1 MYVWK
6 QNVTYRYGMCI
17 HITFMLW
24 YSVSDGVPVKWF
36 DCVTFILLIY
46 RCLLRGHGIWV
57 LLCKKLIFGGM
68 GICIG
73 VILESWGQSDYKG
86 IWVFFKK
93 NQRDKTWP
101 ISLNILFTL
110 EAYIFNPVDFHEQF
124 CIYLGIALLSYLK
137 LFSMVPGIQP
147 FQINLI
153 FIE

>member
-86 IWVFFKK
+86 IWVFLKK
-93 NQRDKTWP
+93 IKETRLDPFLW
-101 ISLNILFTL
+101 ISSSPWKL
-110 EAYIFNPVDFHEQF
+110 
-124 CIYLGIALLSYLK
+124 IYL
-137 LFSMVPGIQP
+137 IQWTFMNSFAFIWELP
-147 FQINLI
+147 F
-153 FIE
+153 